1 MFDGQVIHRNSGE
14 DSHSRESSG
23 VHTFIV
29 DEVTMLRMRD
39 DRAVT

>member
-14 DSHSRESSG
+14 DSLSRDPSS